1 MTELAS
7 IITQAYAVVWR
18 ERLTCL
24 RLAGPAVLGLSL
36 VSALVFRLDIGH
48 ELLLSLVATQFAVAW
63 HRHQLLPDEPVSL
76 RGTYQW
82 GRPFGRY
89 LLWVMGISLM
99 TAPIVIGSQ
108 IFSFYAAAALV
119 GTHSPWTTSVSWLL
133 SLPLL
138 VPALLIFARLSP
150 ALPATAI
157 DRPLSYRQA
166 WQLTR
171 GMGWQV
177 WVLILFVAGPASL
190 FSMVCMM
197 LASGVDGALTGLL
210 ILLGC
215 GLFFLS
221 VALLSTALSLLYRQ
235 LMADGGLEGHAQ
247 ASEAARAD
255 APPEPPR
262 TGLGLGR
269 WFLNG
274 AVSGLVLGG
283 LAFVIGFFVYPLV
296 RPSNLAPLMGF
307 ILAPFGFLVG
317 MLIGLAWHARALRL
331 PGPLGWGIAAAIV
344 ALTAVLTM
352 SSWFIPGLMVRSLL
366 LDLEVLPAMLK
377 KPLAPAGTLAVWAID
392 IPPGEQ
398 AAYRE
403 RLRAYL
409 GGPLLGMRGHHELSF
424 HTSPTVG
431 HALRE
436 ARAGQRLPDVLVS
449 HQWASID
456 AVFSEPGMGAA
467 WQSVGGQ
474 GPLARIG
481 PLVFIHRQ
489 GAHRALTRALAL
501 QDLACGNRVL
511 SEQTSP
517 ALRQALAG
525 RAVALANAIVQG
537 RPVLP
542 AGGVALMS
550 LEHASLAMQAPVH
563 VVSSRFCGAWGSSTL
578 ALAEVVVQV
587 DAAQTI
593 GPRRLLLAL
602 RQEGEAWT
610 LLSVS
615 ALDETRDAVV
625 AQAVRLEQAL
635 MSRHGHRALTELA
648 QPAEPH
654 DWVPSRQAKQRS
666 GYLIW
671 YPSPAPGVVAE
682 VAEVA
687 CRARDLRGADHDDVQ
702 WSIHVRDPAQD
713 NRYYLHGSRL
723 CSRGWPWKW
732 RLWTVTAGELG
743 ASEEQLIPTVDD

>member
-7 IITQAYAVVWR
+7 IITQAYAFVWR

-36 VSALVFRLDIGH
+36 FSALVFRLEIGH
-48 ELLLSLVATQFAVAW
+48 QWLLSLVATQFAVAW
-63 HRHQLLPDEPVSL
+63 HRHQLLPDEAVSL
-76 RGTYQW
+76 RSTYQW

-99 TAPIVIGSQ
+99 TAPMVIGSQ
-108 IFSFYAAAALV
+108 VFSVYASAALV
-119 GTHSPWTTSVSWLL
+119 GAHSPWITSVSWLV

-157 DRPLSYRQA
+157 DRPLSYRQV

-171 GMGWQV
+171 GWGWQV
-177 WVLILFVAGPASL
+177 LALMLFVAGPATL
-190 FSMVCMM
+190 FSMVCMT

-215 GLFFLS
+215 GLSFLS
-221 VALLSTALSLLYRQ
+221 VALLSTALSLLYLQ
-235 LMADGGLEGHAQ
+235 LTDGVGQEAHPQ
-247 ASEAARAD
+247 ASEVERTGA
-255 APPEPPR
+255 PEP
-262 TGLGLGR
+262 
-269 WFLNG
+269 
-274 AVSGLVLGG
+274 
-283 LAFVIGFFVYPLV
+283 
-296 RPSNLAPLMGF
+296 
-307 ILAPFGFLVG
+307 
-317 MLIGLAWHARALRL
+317 ARALRL
-331 PGPLGWGIAAAIV
+331 SRLMGWGIMMALV

-352 SSWFIPGLMVRSLL
+352 GSWFIPGLMVRSLL
-366 LDLEVLPAMLK
+366 LDLAVLPAVLK

-403 RLRAYL
+403 HLRAYL

-424 HTSPTVG
+424 HTSISVRQ
-431 HALRE
+431 ALRE
-436 ARAGQRLPDVLVS
+436 ARAQHRLPDVLVS
-449 HQWASID
+449 PQLASID
-456 AVFSEPGMGAA
+456 AVFNEPGMGAA
-467 WQSVGGQ
+467 WQSVAGSGT
-474 GPLARIG
+474 LARLG

-489 GAHRALTRALAL
+489 GAHRALARALAL
-501 QDLACGNRVL
+501 QDPGCGNRVL

-517 ALRQALAG
+517 AMRQALAG
-525 RAVALANAIVQG
+525 RAVTLATAIVQG
-537 RPVLP
+537 RPLP
-542 AGGVALMS
+542 AGGVALMH

-563 VVSSRFCGAWGSSTL
+563 VVSSRFCGVWGSSTL
-578 ALAEVVVQV
+578 ALAEVVLQV

-593 GPRRLLLAL
+593 GLRRLSLAL

-610 LLSVS
+610 LLSASERV
-615 ALDETRDAVV
+615 ETRESMT

-654 DWVPSRQAKQRS
+654 DWVPASQAKQRS

-687 CRARDLRGADHDDVQ
+687 CRARDLRGAVHDDVQ

-713 NRYYLHGSRL
+713 NRYYLHGGQL
-723 CSRGWPWKW
+723 CPQGWPWKW

-743 ASEEQLIPTVDD
+743 VSEEQLIPTVDD